1 MHPGHITLLEGESLV
16 LPISLPDGVTSPSRD
31 IITLVRSLNDSVID
45 DCFDSIK
52 IELIGDPDTGYH
64 QLRVDNMQ
72 QGKYY
77 LSIMSG
83 YMRKVISL
91 EVKKG

>member
-1 MHPGHITLLEGESLV
+1 LEGESLV
-16 LPISLPDGVTSPSRD
+16 LPISLPDGVNSPSRD
-31 IITLVRSLNDSVID
+31 LITLVRSLNDSVIE

-52 IELIGDPDTGYH
+52 IELIGDAESGYH
-64 QLRVDNMQ
+64 QLRADNMQ
-72 QGKYY
+72 QGKYF
-77 LSIMSG
+77 LSILTG